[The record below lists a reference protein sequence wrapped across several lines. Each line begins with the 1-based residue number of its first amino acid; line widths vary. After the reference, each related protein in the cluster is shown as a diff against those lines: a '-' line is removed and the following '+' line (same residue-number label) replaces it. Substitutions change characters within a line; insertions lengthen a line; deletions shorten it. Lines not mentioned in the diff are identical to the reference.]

1 MLCIRKADPKRIDL
15 FSVFAL
21 CFSAVAVVVM
31 VCVVFIISSS
41 SISISIIILL
51 LSFLLLFL
59 SLFGGIS
66 EYCLFMKSAVI

>member
-51 LSFLLLFL
+51 LSLLLFL

>member
-15 FSVFAL
+15 FSGFAL

-31 VCVVFIISSS
+31 VCVIFIISSS

-51 LSFLLLFL
+51 
-59 SLFGGIS
+59 
-66 EYCLFMKSAVI
+66 